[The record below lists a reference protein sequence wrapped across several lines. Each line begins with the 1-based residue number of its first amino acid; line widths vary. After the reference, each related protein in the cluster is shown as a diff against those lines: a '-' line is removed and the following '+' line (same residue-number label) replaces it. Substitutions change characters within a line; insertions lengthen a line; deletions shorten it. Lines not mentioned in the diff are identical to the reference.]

1 MLKTD
6 GIDAPHRHQSYSIEN
21 RSLIVLCVLWLV
33 IKNIMCIFFY
43 LNVHEIKIQLNS
55 LFLRCIF
62 SRQDFNRTNLHTVDI
77 LTSVLH
83 ASMAQLA
90 SAFGC

>member
-55 LFLRCIF
+55 YCFCIVF
-62 SRQDFNRTNLHTVDI
+62 CLDRI
-77 LTSVLH
+77 LTEPICI
-83 ASMAQLA
+83 QWI
-90 SAFGC
+90 F